1 MPLPIHPPLL
11 DTGANPMDT
20 SVENDPRWQLLQD
33 LKKRKIQNHTDPNTP
48 VHSGEPAST
57 PTFIYAV
64 KTTGIYC
71 RPGCPARLPKPQNID
86 FYTTSAE
93 AEQAGYR
100 PCQRCKPEQIQN
112 PSSETAQLI
121 ARLCRYMET
130 AEQFPSLEQ
139 LAEYAGLSPHHLH
152 RLFKNITGLTPK
164 AYAIAHRAERLRQQ
178 LKSSPSITT
187 ALYEAGYQSSARF
200 YENAKHHLGMTPS
213 HYQQGG
219 PDTAIRFAI
228 GQCSL
233 GAILVAQSPYGICAI
248 ALGDDATILAHQLQD
263 QFPAA
268 TLIGDDPQFQTL
280 VAQVVGFIEAP
291 HIGLDLPLDL
301 RGTAFQHRVWQ
312 ALQNI
317 PPGTTLTYTQLAQRI
332 GAPKSARAVA
342 RACAANR
349 IAVAIP
355 CHRIIR
361 TDGSLSG
368 YRWGVDRKQALLT
381 REANVSTDD
390 GQLSKTKLP

>member
-1 MPLPIHPPLL
+1 MPLPIPPSVL
-11 DTGANPMDT
+11 DTGTSPMPT
-20 SVENDPRWQLLQD
+20 SVENDPRWEVLQN
-33 LKKRKIQNHTDPNTP
+33 LKKKKKQGH
-48 VHSGEPAST
+48 ST
-57 PTFIYAV
+57 PDVSASPDISLPEATFIYAV

-71 RPGCPARLPKPQNID
+71 RPGCPARLPKPGNVD
-86 FYTTSAE
+86 FYNTPAE

-100 PCQRCKPEQIQN
+100 PCQRCKPQQIQS
-112 PSSETAQLI
+112 PGGETVQLV
-121 ARLCRYMET
+121 ARLCHYIET
-130 AEQFPSLEQ
+130 AEQFPSLEE
-139 LAEYAGLSPHHLH
+139 LARHAGLSPHHLH
-152 RLFKNITGLTPK
+152 RLFKGVTGLTPK
-164 AYAIAHRAERLRQQ
+164 AYAMAHRAERLRQK
-178 LKSSPSITT
+178 LKTSPSVTT

-219 PDTAIRFAI
+219 PDTSIHFAI
-228 GQCSL
+228 GQSSL
-233 GAILVAQSPYGICAI
+233 GAILVAQSLHGICAI
-248 ALGDDATILAHQLQD
+248 ALGDDPARLAQQLQD

-268 TLIGDDPQFQTL
+268 ILIGDDPQFQSL

-291 HIGLDLPLDL
+291 HIGLDLPLDI

-312 ALQNI
+312 ALQDI
-317 PPGTTLTYTQLAQRI
+317 PPGTTLTYSELAQRI

-342 RACAANR
+342 RACASNL

-368 YRWGVDRKQALLT
+368 YRWGVERKQTLLT
-381 REANVSTDD
+381 REANACSGDSH
-390 GQLSKTKLP
+390 LAETKRP